1 MKISIIHFHPIEL
14 YPPILNLLDYLTTDD
29 AFEIEVLTT
38 SNDKNWLSDYSN
50 SRISVNRIKFN
61 SGSLFRRVISYFK
74 FYLYG
79 LFYLIKLRPN
89 TIIYY
94 ETYSSI
100 SPILYKKVLS
110 RNVKLLCHYH
120 ELVLE
125 NEYSGMAKI
134 IRIFEK
140 WNVNLLNWIS
150 HTNDDRMKIFLSGNN
165 LERNEQIHH
174 VIPNYPPK
182 KWNDYFRP
190 LINEQSQIKLVYIGA
205 IGNNTMYLNEICEF
219 VRTNSNFTI
228 DFYSNNI
235 DNDSKNFFK
244 DVNFCHRITLHNGV
258 NYYDVPIVLKE
269 YHIGIVM
276 YKPFSVNTVQAV
288 SNKLFE
294 YLACGLDVICSD
306 DMVHTFHYE
315 RTNLRPFVKLIDF
328 QNLPQTLPKA
338 IENMCEL
345 AYAPVSYFCE
355 NEYQKIAQYI
365 KN

>member
-1 MKISIIHFHPIEL
+1 MKIAIIHFHPIEL
-14 YPPILNLLDYLTTDD
+14 YPPILNLLDYLTTDG
-29 AFEIEVLTT
+29 AFEVDVLTT
-38 SNDKNWLSDYSN
+38 SNNKNWLADYSN
-50 SRISVNRIKFN
+50 SRVRINRLKFN
-61 SGSLFRRVISYFK
+61 SGSFITRVISYSK

-79 LFYLIKLRPN
+79 LFYLIKSKPN
-89 TIIYY
+89 SIIYY

-100 SPILYKKVLS
+100 SPILYKKVLR

-140 WNVNLLNWIS
+140 LNIDLLNWIS
-150 HTNDDRMKIFLSGNN
+150 HTNEDRMELFLSGNN
-165 LERNEQIHH
+165 INRNEQIHY
-174 VIPNYPPK
+174 VVPNYPPK
-182 KWNDYFRP
+182 KWNEYFRP
-190 LINEQSQIKLVYIGA
+190 RINEQSQIKLVYIGA
-205 IGNNTMYLNEICEF
+205 IGCNTMYLHEICEF
-219 VRTNSNFTI
+219 VSTNSNFTI

-235 DNDSKNFFK
+235 DSESQDFFK
-244 DVNFCHRITLHNGV
+244 DVNLCQRITLRNGV
-258 NYYDVPIVLKE
+258 NYYDVPNILKE

-306 DMVHTFHYE
+306 DMIHTYHYQ

-338 IENMCEL
+338 IENMGEL
-345 AYAPVSYFCE
+345 AYSTVSYFCE
-355 NEYQKIAQYI
+355 NEYQKIVKYI